1 MILFLKIILIK
12 YGLHQYVHFALFL
25 SACASLRHLYD
36 MFSSCP
42 LCCPLQPFVCHI
54 HTPVRISPGARVGP
68 NKLNL
73 NSLQTDLY
81 MRESPRGGSEVF
93 L

>member
-1 MILFLKIILIK
+1 M
-12 YGLHQYVHFALFL
+12 HQRVRFALFL
-25 SACASLRHLYD
+25 LACAGFRNLYD

-54 HTPVRISPGARVGP
+54 HTPVGISPGARVGA

-73 NSLQTDLY
+73 DSLQTDLY
-81 MRESPRGGSEVF
+81 MHESPRGGSEGF